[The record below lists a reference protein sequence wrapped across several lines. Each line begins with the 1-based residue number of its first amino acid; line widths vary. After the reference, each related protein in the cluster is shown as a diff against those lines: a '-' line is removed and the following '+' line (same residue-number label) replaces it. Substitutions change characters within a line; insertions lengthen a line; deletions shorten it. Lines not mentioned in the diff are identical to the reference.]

1 MAAGGRA
8 METSERTLVSLMAEH
23 LEVTNDLI
31 ALCLKLEQV
40 LRGRVATF
48 AQPSF
53 DIPVGL
59 QRLQCSTQKLMQLV
73 SIILQQKQMG
83 D

>member
-1 MAAGGRA
+1 
-8 METSERTLVSLMAEH
+8 METSERTLVGVIAEH

-31 ALCLKLEQV
+31 ALCLKLEHV
-40 LRGRVATF
+40 LRSRAATF

-73 SIILQQKQMG
+73 RTMLQQKSDG
-83 D
+83 LNGTR